1 MSGSLLP
8 GGGSVGNGVLTYL
21 LLLVGWGVWR
31 FMYMWLYRL
40 MVYIIHKMDSGL
52 KRFLQIKCN
61 ANDVSIQEQEFVLL
75 GD

>member
-1 MSGSLLP
+1 MSESLLP

-40 MVYIIHKMDSGL
+40 MVYIISSTKWTV
-52 KRFLQIKCN
+52 
-61 ANDVSIQEQEFVLL
+61 A
-75 GD
+75 